1 MIKLTFSLSV
11 IDAFVVTDM
20 VVQKSIVYHF
30 TEPLWFRVSYPFFWH
45 PIKGILLS
53 ATIFMV
59 IAVSAERFRAICYPF
74 SDRHVSC
81 VLIFLL
87 LISKLRLNKLHF
99 SHTSIFFKYIFS
111 LLINTQLW

>member
-74 SDRHVSC
+74 SDRHVSY
-81 VLIFLL
+81 VLV
-87 LISKLRLNKLHF
+87 F
-99 SHTSIFFKYIFS
+99 SAFNLKVMVDFI
-111 LLINTQLW
+111 

>member
-1 MIKLTFSLSV
+1 MIDVALIL
-11 IDAFVVTDM
+11 DM
-20 VVQKSIVYHF
+20 VVQKCIAYHF

-74 SDRHVSC
+74 SDRHVSDIPT
-81 VLIFLL
+81 LYYY
-87 LISKLRLNKLHF
+87 SK
-99 SHTSIFFKYIFS
+99 HTYKKHYISIF
-111 LLINTQLW
+111 